1 MSLTP
6 VPPPQHKAG
15 DSFER
20 LLTIP
25 PEFADG
31 FFVGWTPKS
40 EIRNESG
47 HLVAACQCQWLDP
60 ATTRHLSLSVLDTK
74 GWKPGLVEIDV
85 QFTRASDG
93 KVMSTTTA
101 TFTVVKDVT
110 Q

>member
-25 PEFADG
+25 LEFSDG
-31 FFVGWTPKS
+31 FFVGWTAKS
-40 EIRNESG
+40 EIRNAAG
-47 HLVAACQCQWLDP
+47 HLVAACTCDWLDP
-60 ATTRHLSLSVLDTK
+60 ATTRHLSLIVVDTK

-85 QFTRASDG
+85 QFTRSSDS

>member
-20 LLTIP
+20 MLTIP
-25 PEFADG
+25 AEFADG
-31 FFVGWTPKS
+31 FFAGWTAKS
-40 EIRNESG
+40 EIRDQAG
-47 HLVAACQCQWLDP
+47 HLVASCDCDWLDP
-60 ATTRHLSLSVLDTK
+60 ATTRHLSLTVMDTK
-74 GWKPGLVEIDV
+74 AWKPGLVEIDV
-85 QFTRASDG
+85 QFTRTADS

>member
-40 EIRNESG
+40 EIRNEAG

-85 QFTRASDG
+85 QFTRAADG